1 MLHEHHL
8 TVERTARYFTIEPGE
23 AGAREVWLVCHGYS
37 QLAERFLRQFAA
49 LDDGRRLVV
58 APEALSRFYL
68 HEVEPPASEASHA
81 GVPRTDAP
89 RTETL
94 RSGAP
99 RPSGSHALG
108 GRVGASWMTRQDRLS
123 EIADYVAYLDA
134 LARHVFRRVERSA
147 VTLRVLGFSQGGA
160 TAARWTALGTTQ
172 VDELIL
178 WGSHLPP
185 DLDLAAAP
193 GLGGTPVRF
202 VWGEGDPYYDA
213 ARVAED
219 QARLAAAGIP
229 CRVTTYRGGHD
240 ISRSVLTAIA
250 EEESR

>member
-23 AGAREVWLVCHGYS
+23 AGAREVWVVCHGYS
-37 QLAERFLRQFAA
+37 QLAERFLRHFTA

-68 HEVEPPASEASHA
+68 HEGEPPAPATPPA
-81 GVPRTDAP
+81 DAP
-89 RTETL
+89 R
-94 RSGAP
+94 A
-99 RPSGSHALG
+99 SGSHASG
-108 GRVGASWMTRQDRLS
+108 ARVGATWMTREDRLS

-147 VTLRVLGFSQGGA
+147 TTLRVLGFSQGGA
-160 TAARWTALGTTQ
+160 AAVRWVAQGTTR

-185 DLDLAAAP
+185 DPDLSAAP
-193 GLGGTPVRF
+193 GLAGTPVRF
-202 VWGEGDPYYDA
+202 VWGEKDPYYDP
-213 ARVAED
+213 ARVAGD
-219 QARLAAAGIP
+219 QTRLAAAGIP
-229 CRVTTYRGGHD
+229 CRVTTFPGGHH
-240 ISRSVLTAIA
+240 ISRTVLAEIA
-250 EEESR
+250 GSR

>member
-1 MLHEHHL
+1 MLHEHHI

-37 QLAERFLRQFAA
+37 HLAERFLRQFAA

-68 HEVEPPASEASHA
+68 HEEEPGAPPTGAS
-81 GVPRTDAP
+81 PT
-89 RTETL
+89 
-94 RSGAP
+94 GAP
-99 RPSGSHALG
+99 RPSGGHALG
-108 GRVGASWMTRQDRLS
+108 GRVGAGWMTREDRLS

-134 LARHVFRRVERSA
+134 LARHIFRRVERGA

-160 TAARWTALGTTQ
+160 TATRWAALGTTR

-185 DLDLAAAP
+185 DLDLSAAP

-219 QARLAAAGIP
+219 VARLGAGGISS
-229 CRVTTYRGGHD
+229 RITTYAGGHS
-240 ISRSVLTAIA
+240 ISRGVLTEIA
-250 EEESR
+250 GSR

>member
-1 MLHEHHL
+1 MLHEHHI

-68 HEVEPPASEASHA
+68 HEEEAGA
-81 GVPRTDAP
+81 QPT
-89 RTETL
+89 
-94 RSGAP
+94 GAP
-99 RPSGSHALG
+99 RPSGGHALG
-108 GRVGASWMTRQDRLS
+108 GRVGASWMTREDRLS
-123 EIADYVAYLDA
+123 EIADQVAYLDA
-134 LARHVFRRVERSA
+134 LARHVFRRVERGA

-160 TAARWTALGTTQ
+160 TATRWAALGTTR

-193 GLGGTPVRF
+193 GLGNTPVRF

-213 ARVAED
+213 ARVAAD
-219 QARLAAAGIP
+219 QARLAAAGIA
-229 CRVTTYRGGHD
+229 CCVTTYAGGHQ
-240 ISRSVLTAIA
+240 ISRGVLTGVA
-250 EEESR
+250 ESR

>member
-23 AGAREVWLVCHGYS
+23 TGAREVWVVCHGYG
-37 QLAERFLRQFAA
+37 QLAERFLRQFTA

-68 HEVEPPASEASHA
+68 HEEEPGAPQ
-81 GVPRTDAP
+81 TDAP
-89 RTETL
+89 R
-94 RSGAP
+94 P
-99 RPSGSHALG
+99 IGSLALG

-123 EIADYVAYLDA
+123 EIADNVAYLDA
-134 LARHVFRRVERSA
+134 LARHIFRHVERSA

-160 TAARWTALGTTQ
+160 TAARWAALGSTRL
-172 VDELIL
+172 DELIL

-185 DLDLAAAP
+185 DLDPSTAP
-193 GLGGTPVRF
+193 GLVGTPVRF

-219 QARLAAAGIP
+219 VARLGAVGISS
-229 CRVTTYRGGHD
+229 RVTTYAGGHN
-240 ISRSVLTAIA
+240 ISRGVLAA
-250 EEESR
+250 VADSR

>member
-37 QLAERFLRQFAA
+37 QLAERFLRQFTA

-68 HEVEPPASEASHA
+68 HEEAAPAPAAPH
-81 GVPRTDAP
+81 TDAP
-89 RTETL
+89 RA
-94 RSGAP
+94 SG
-99 RPSGSHALG
+99 GHVLG

-160 TAARWTALGTTQ
+160 TAARWTALGTTR

-185 DLDLAAAP
+185 DLDPAATP
-193 GLGGTPVRF
+193 GLGATPVRLA
-202 VWGEGDPYYDA
+202 WGEGDPYYDA
-213 ARVAED
+213 ARVADD
-219 QARLAAAGIP
+219 QARLAAAGIA
-229 CRVTTYRGGHD
+229 CRVTTYSGGHH

-250 EEESR
+250 DNR

>member
-37 QLAERFLRQFAA
+37 QLAERFLRQFTS

-68 HEVEPPASEASHA
+68 HEEAAPPPAAPHTGA
-81 GVPRTDAP
+81 PRADAP
-89 RTETL
+89 RA
-94 RSGAP
+94 SG
-99 RPSGSHALG
+99 GHALG

-160 TAARWTALGTTQ
+160 TAARWTALGTTR

-178 WGSHLPP
+178 WGGHLPP
-185 DLDLAAAP
+185 DLDLEATP
-193 GLGGTPVRF
+193 GLGATPVRL

-219 QARLAAAGIP
+219 QARLAAAGIA
-229 CRVTTYRGGHD
+229 CRITTYGGGHN
-240 ISRSVLTAIA
+240 ISRSVLTTIA
-250 EEESR
+250 DSR

>member
-23 AGAREVWLVCHGYS
+23 GGAREVWIVCHGYS
-37 QLAERFLRQFAA
+37 QLAERFLRQFTA

-68 HEVEPPASEASHA
+68 HEEEPPAPATS
-81 GVPRTDAP
+81 PRTGAP

-99 RPSGSHALG
+99 RPSGGHQLS
-108 GRVGASWMTRQDRLS
+108 GRVGACWMTRQDRLS

-134 LARHVFRRVERSA
+134 LARHIFQRIERSTVA
-147 VTLRVLGFSQGGA
+147 LRVLGFSQGGA
-160 TAARWTALGTTQ
+160 TATRWTALGTTR

-178 WGSHLPP
+178 WGSHLPL
-185 DLDLAAAP
+185 DLDLAAP

-202 VWGEGDPYYDA
+202 VWGEADPYYDA

-219 QARLAAAGIP
+219 QARLVAAGVS
-229 CRVTTYRGGHD
+229 CRVTTFRGGHR
-240 ISRSVLTAIA
+240 ISRGVLMEIA
-250 EEESR
+250 GSG